1 MTIILK
7 QLLWE
12 YSLLIIST
20 VNNIYSLRHN
30 ITVANMT
37 SDSIKSYKIEFSN
50 PKSKVIF
57 ISYPYFKLRMCFLSF
72 SYMVVNVI
80 CISFFFWLSIL
91 LKEPLTCLLC
101 SSCGHHITI
110 AWWGM
115 SLPHGFFLIYYARA
129 EYN

>member
-30 ITVANMT
+30 ITVAIWHLIQ
-37 SDSIKSYKIEFSN
+37 SKVIKFEFSN
-50 PKSKVIF
+50 PKFKVIF

-115 SLPHGFFLIYYARA
+115 SLPHGFFLIYYVRV
-129 EYN
+129 EHN